1 MWLVDPM
8 DGSPARTRSR
18 CDASISRHVT
28 LNAED
33 VDTCPS
39 DEKRYLRGGRAS
51 LSCLFLG
58 FLKVGAGNGPNCV
71 TSFAL

>member
-1 MWLVDPM
+1 MAGDPA
-8 DGSPARTRSR
+8 DGSPARMSCR

-28 LNAED
+28 LDAED

-39 DEKRYLRGGRAS
+39 VEKSDLRGGRAS
-51 LSCLFLG
+51 KPCWFLG
-58 FLKVGAGNGPNCV
+58 FLKVGRWIGPNCV